1 MKRKRYYSVGEKV
14 FVKPTKNF
22 GIIKE
27 LKINP
32 NDNVYKAVVEER
44 TESETKIA
52 LYDLWEIDK
61 DKSVA
66 KTKDVLY
73 FARLSRT
80 ATIPSK
86 REEDAGYDI
95 YADVDNEPIR
105 LKVGRPTLIPTGI
118 ASAFSN
124 KYYLNFKHER
134 GSTGKIGMQVLSG
147 VVDSGFRGEI
157 FVCLCATWKD
167 IILTREVNEVV
178 TREDEILYP
187 LNKAICQATLEVVPK
202 VDVKEIPIDQLITI
216 SSERGTS
223 KLGASGK

>member
-32 NDNVYKAVVEER
+32 IENIYKAIIEE
-44 TESETKIA
+44 ETSKVA
-52 LYDLWEIDK
+52 MYDLWEIDK
-61 DKSVA
+61 DKSLTKA
-66 KTKDVLY
+66 KDVLY
-73 FARLSRT
+73 FAKTSRT

-95 YADVDNEPIR
+95 YADVDSDIR
-105 LKVGRPTLIPTGI
+105 VRVGRPTLIPTGI
-118 ASAFSN
+118 ATAFPC
-124 KYYLNFKHER
+124 KYYMNFKHER

-167 IILTREVNEVV
+167 VILTNDVKEVV
-178 TREDEILYP
+178 NREDEILYP
-187 LNKAICQATLEVVPK
+187 LSKAICQATLEVVPK
-202 VDVKEIPIDQLITI
+202 VEVKEIPYDELKTF